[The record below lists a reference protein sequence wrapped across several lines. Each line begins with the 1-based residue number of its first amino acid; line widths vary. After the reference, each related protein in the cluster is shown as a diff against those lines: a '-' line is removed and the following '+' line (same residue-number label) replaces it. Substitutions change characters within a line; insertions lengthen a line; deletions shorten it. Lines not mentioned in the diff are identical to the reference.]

1 MSQRELARRLGRH
14 HDVISRF
21 ARQETNG
28 VSYDLLEE
36 ICETLQ
42 CQPGD
47 LIRVVPPDEQIQIW
61 ESEGAMRSITEAR
74 TPLANTSRSSPRS
87 RGRAS

>member
-1 MSQRELARRLGRH
+1 MSQRELARKLGRH

-21 ARQETNG
+21 ARQETSG

-47 LIRVVPPDEQIQIW
+47 LIKVVPTDEHIQIW
-61 ESEGAMRSITEAR
+61 ENEGVMRSITGAR
-74 TPLANTSRSSPRS
+74 TSLTNTGRSNSPS